1 MPFQDR
7 EEGGRRLAALLEGH
21 RAERPVVLGLPRGGV
36 PVAFEVARLLAAP
49 LDVLVVRKLGAPGD
63 EEYGVGAMA
72 EDGEVLLD
80 AEALSELGLRR
91 AQLHGAIERERA
103 ELERRVAR
111 YRGGRPPIPVAGRTA
126 ILVDDGVATG
136 VTARAALRSLR
147 RRRPRR
153 VVLAA
158 PVVAR
163 EAAAELRAEVDDLV
177 YVEAPEDFVAV
188 GLWYRNFGQTT
199 DEEVVR
205 YLERA
210 AVREAEPED
219 PRATEWIGEDDGDQ
233 P

>member
-7 EEGGRRLAALLEGH
+7 EEGGRRLAALLEGY
-21 RAERPVVLGLPRGGV
+21 RAERPVVLGLARGGV

-49 LDVLVVRKLGAPGD
+49 LDVLVVRKLGAPGM
-63 EEYGVGAMA
+63 EEYGVGAVA
-72 EDGEVLLD
+72 EDGEVFLD
-80 AEALSELGLRR
+80 AEALRELGVQRP
-91 AQLHGAIERERA
+91 QLDAILQRERA
-103 ELERRVAR
+103 ELERRVGR
-111 YRGGRPPIPVAGRTA
+111 YRGGRPPLPVASRTA
-126 ILVDDGVATG
+126 ILVDDGIATG
-136 VTARAALRSLR
+136 GTARAALRSLR

-153 VVLAA
+153 LVLAA

-163 EAAAELRAEVDDLV
+163 EATADLRGEVDDLV

-188 GLWYRNFGQTT
+188 GLWYRDFGQTT

-210 AVREAEPED
+210 AGRTAEPGD
-219 PRATEWIGEDDGDQ
+219 PWATEWIGEDDGDQ